1 MLDHTPSR
9 QVVTEVVD
17 LQKTYGE
24 LENEKEELERQLD
37 VSVYVL
43 HCVHMVTVYTLMSI
57 L

>member
-43 HCVHMVTVYTLMSI
+43 HCVHMVTVYTSLI
-57 L
+57 